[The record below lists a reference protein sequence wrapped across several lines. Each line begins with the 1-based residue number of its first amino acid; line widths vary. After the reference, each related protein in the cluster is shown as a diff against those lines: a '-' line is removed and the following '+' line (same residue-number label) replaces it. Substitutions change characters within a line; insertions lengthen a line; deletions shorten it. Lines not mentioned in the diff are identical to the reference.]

1 MNLLVSLVCSGS
13 VLKCFQVLLKTAFKR
28 VFLTHWSYLPLNTF
42 LFIGRTL
49 SFPNSVANSG
59 PFESSMP
66 IQMPEFSFFPAN
78 RGRPYA
84 DSWHCQNISVYFLSL
99 PGEREKSLPT
109 VREDS
114 KKKKARRRFLFCFCL
129 QGRSFGLF
137 SRFCSWKSSTLVSLL
152 FWERVSCIL
161 VIYRNIKLNK
171 CIPSPLLYLFC
182 HAEIDVA
189 HKYQY

>member
-114 KKKKARRRFLFCFCL
+114 KKKKLSKKKVPVLLLSARKKLWFVFQILFLKIFYACL
-129 QGRSFGLF
+129 TIVLRKGQLYFGDLQ
-137 SRFCSWKSSTLVSLL
+137 
-152 FWERVSCIL
+152 
-161 VIYRNIKLNK
+161 
-171 CIPSPLLYLFC
+171 
-182 HAEIDVA
+182 
-189 HKYQY
+189 KY